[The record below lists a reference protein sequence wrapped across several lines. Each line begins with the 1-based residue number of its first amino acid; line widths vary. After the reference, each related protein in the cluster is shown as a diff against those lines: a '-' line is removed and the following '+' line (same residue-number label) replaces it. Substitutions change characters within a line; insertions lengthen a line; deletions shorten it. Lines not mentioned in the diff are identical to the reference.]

1 MAYSNWHIYRLLT
14 LISVTGLFIGTVA
27 FILVIFI
34 LIVAVGMLVTD
45 LTQGVLQTN
54 SDGGG
59 PNTGG
64 GPDPGSAGP
73 DPGGGGPDPVVEGF
87 FSVKYSVRDKADWG
101 FYENTKVMR
110 KEEMG
115 MYN

>member
-1 MAYSNWHIYRLLT
+1 
-14 LISVTGLFIGTVA
+14 
-27 FILVIFI
+27 
-34 LIVAVGMLVTD
+34 MLVTD

-64 GPDPGSAGP
+64 RP